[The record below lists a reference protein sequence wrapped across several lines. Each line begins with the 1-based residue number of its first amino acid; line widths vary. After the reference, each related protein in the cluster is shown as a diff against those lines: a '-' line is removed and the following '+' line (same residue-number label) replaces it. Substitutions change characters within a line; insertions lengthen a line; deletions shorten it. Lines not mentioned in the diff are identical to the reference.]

1 MINSHA
7 GSKDVYRAIF
17 EANGAA
23 TILADAD
30 HLILMA
36 NEAFVRLI
44 GYGRGEIENRRRWTD
59 FISQNELSP
68 VQNYCIL
75 RQTKPQ
81 AAPETYVAKLLDR
94 AGSSQSVLV
103 TVAQTQAENGGIV
116 SITPLFAGNRTK
128 VLFDHHRKMFDNV
141 QDIVLIADADERIL
155 AANKA
160 ATLAYG
166 YDESEIMTMTLR
178 DLHYLDTRRDGP
190 FFPWNLDAAGH
201 AARNLAGRRKDGGKF
216 QMEAKISRISQAE
229 KKLIMVSGR
238 DITEKIFHE
247 KQIVDARKKIQTL
260 LDAIP
265 DLLFYVSRE
274 GVINNCIMQPDSFH
288 AKLHPLI
295 GKNVSEL
302 FPTETAQL
310 ILCSINR
317 VLTTKET
324 ESFEYEYPGKKETLY
339 FSARMVACND
349 AEVLAIV
356 RDDTRRKRIERQLRY
371 LSFHDS
377 LTGLYNRKYF
387 EQEMSRM
394 NASRQRGAGVVICDV
409 DGLKLINDS
418 FGHTVGD
425 GVLRKVAGMIRS
437 SFRASD
443 MVARVGGDEFA
454 VLLPTASEVLCRDA
468 CSRIKNMIAA
478 YNHVS
483 SVTPIGV
490 SIGYAMSDTAPV
502 NLDELFSEAE
512 KRVNREKLHNLKSS
526 RSAIVNALMR
536 SLQVKDFLTEGHCDR
551 LEELVVQL
559 AKESGLEEECLFDL
573 RLFARLHDIGKV
585 GIPDHILFKPD
596 KLTDAEFAVMKSHA
610 EIGYR
615 TALSIPDLEP
625 IAEWIRLHHEWWNGA
640 GYPTGAARG
649 MIPKAC
655 RILAVA
661 DAFDAM
667 THDRPY
673 RKALS
678 EKMAIGELRRNA
690 GIQFDPE
697 VVEAFLACRSRGEP
711 VVAPGS

>member
-1 MINSHA
+1 MIHSHA
-7 GSKDVYRAIF
+7 GTKDVYRAIF

-23 TILADAD
+23 TIIADAN
-30 HLILMA
+30 HLILLA
-36 NEAFVRLI
+36 NEAFTRLI
-44 GYGRGEIENRRRWTD
+44 GYDRDEIENRRRWTE
-59 FISQNELSP
+59 FISQDELSP

-94 AGSSQSVLV
+94 AGFSQSVLV
-103 TVAQTQAENGGIV
+103 TVAQAQPENGGIV
-116 SITPLFAGNRTK
+116 SITPLFAGNRAK
-128 VLFDHHRKMFDNV
+128 VLFDHHRMMFDNV
-141 QDIVLIADADERIL
+141 QDIVLIADTEERIL

-166 YDESEIMTMTLR
+166 YDESEFMTMKLR
-178 DLHYLDTRRDGP
+178 DLHYFDAKRGGS
-190 FFPWNLDAAGH
+190 FFPWAMEADDHGTRKLV
-201 AARNLAGRRKDGGKF
+201 GRRKDGGKI
-216 QMEAKISRISQAE
+216 QMEVKVSRVAQAD

-238 DITEKIFHE
+238 DITEKILHE

-265 DLLFYVSRE
+265 DILFYVSRD
-274 GVINNCIMQPDSFH
+274 GIINNCIMQPDSFH
-288 AKLHPLI
+288 AKLQPLI

-302 FPTETAQL
+302 FPVETAQL

-317 VLTTKET
+317 VLTTKEA
-324 ESFEYEYPGKKETLY
+324 ENFEYEYPGKKETLY
-339 FSARMVACND
+339 FSARVVACNE

-356 RDDTRRKRIERQLRY
+356 RDITRRKRIERQLQY

-377 LTGLYNRKYF
+377 LTGLFNRKYF
-387 EQEMSRM
+387 EQEMRRM
-394 NASRQRGAGVVICDV
+394 NASRQRAAGVVICDV

-418 FGHTVGD
+418 FGHAVGD

-443 MVARVGGDEFA
+443 MIARVGGDEFA
-454 VLLPTASEVLCRDA
+454 VLLPTASEALCRDA
-468 CSRIKNMIAA
+468 CSRIKTMIAA
-478 YNHVS
+478 YNHVT

-490 SIGYAMSDTAPV
+490 SIGYAMSDASPL

-526 RSAIVNALMR
+526 RSAIVGALMR
-536 SLQVKDFLTEGHCDR
+536 SLQAKDFITEGHCDR
-551 LEELVVQL
+551 LEDLVVQL
-559 AKESGLEEECLFDL
+559 AKESGMEEECLFDL

-585 GIPDHILFKPD
+585 GIPDHILFKAD
-596 KLTDAEFAVMKSHA
+596 KLTDAEYAVMKNHA

-640 GYPTGAARG
+640 GYPTGAAG
-649 MIPKAC
+649 GLIPKAC

-673 RKALS
+673 RKALN

-697 VVEAFLACRSRGEP
+697 IVEAFLTCRGRG
-711 VVAPGS
+711 